1 MHYHWIINYHWSSI
15 ESIPFGCHME
25 IMEGT
30 FYWSTNSWK
39 KDICGIYG
47 PASASW
53 RAQRSR
59 STWERQRHRTNP
71 TSRRKRHH
79 LQKDI
84 ATALQ
89 TAPTTG
95 ASQQCGMCFI
105 GQLCI
110 LYMYLCS
117 HVYMTYV
124 LVYVGFRFI
133 CHNVVVTHFFL
144 TIQMPRRSSSICP
157 GSGSVGSAP
166 TTCEIPWESQK
177 KNGKR
182 LRVEID

>member
-1 MHYHWIINYHWSSI
+1 MALHQPHEEPRDLAQPEN
-15 ESIPFGCHME
+15 GR
-25 IMEGT
+25 
-30 FYWSTNSWK
+30 
-39 KDICGIYG
+39 GIG
-47 PASASW
+47 
-53 RAQRSR
+53 QI
-59 STWERQRHRTNP
+59 P

-124 LVYVGFRFI
+124 LVHVGFRFI

-157 GSGSVGSAP
+157 GSESVGS
-166 TTCEIPWESQK
+166 TSTCHGNPLGISEKKGK
-177 KNGKR
+177 KNCEWKSIKGIPYMCVCKYMY
-182 LRVEID
+182 VYK